1 MGYISNNLILRRAAR
16 PFFIELEYVDL
27 TRILPKKR
35 LTKLRR
41 KPKYNIERV
50 LEKERYTFIPSG
62 PGSFQGPFC
71 CSYRRLKI
79 DFQGV
84 CTFQT
89 CPVGLHARFVCKDQ
103 EDAALCIPHLTF
115 YNLKGGY
122 TVMNRYELIIML
134 TVLGVGM
141 CLIILILLR
150 GL

>member
-1 MGYISNNLILRRAAR
+1 MGHISSNLILRRAAR
-16 PFFIELEYVDL
+16 TFFIQPEYIDL
-27 TRILPKKR
+27 MHILSKKR
-35 LTKLRR
+35 LTRPR
-41 KPKYNIERV
+41 IKPKYNIERV

-62 PGSFQGPFC
+62 PGLFQGPFC
-71 CSYRRLKI
+71 CSYSRLNM
-79 DFQGV
+79 DFQGA

-103 EDAALCIPHLTF
+103 EDAVFCIPHLTF

-122 TVMNRYELIIML
+122 TIMNRYELIIML
-134 TVLGVGM
+134 TVLGVGV